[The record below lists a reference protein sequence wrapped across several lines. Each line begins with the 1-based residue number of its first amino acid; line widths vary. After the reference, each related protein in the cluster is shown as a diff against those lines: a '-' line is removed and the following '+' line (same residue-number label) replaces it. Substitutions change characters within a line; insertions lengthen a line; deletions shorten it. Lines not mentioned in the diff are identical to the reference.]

1 MYFVFSNG
9 GHRRCPA
16 IEVNA
21 GKEHGSSVKVWLYE
35 EFLSKEECQ
44 QLIEAHESHL
54 TEMKKQK
61 VLDGIIFSPV
71 LFIYYLCFLFL
82 SL

>member
-1 MYFVFSNG
+1 MCFKFSNG

-16 IEVNA
+16 IEINA

-54 TEMKKQK
+54 AEMKKQK
-61 VLDGIIFSPV
+61 VLDDI
-71 LFIYYLCFLFL
+71 LFCHI
-82 SL
+82 